1 MSIVVIPKHSM
12 TIPQG
17 VNERI
22 DSYLSNKNLGQ
33 NLRMTRSQV
42 QRLVEEG
49 SVRVNQKKVK
59 TSYKLRE
66 GDEVEVEIPAPTPVA
81 AKAENIPL
89 EILYQDKDLALI
101 NKAAGLVVHAS
112 AGHAE
117 GTLVNALLY
126 HLKDLS
132 GIGGELR
139 PGIVHRLDKDTS
151 GIMLIAKNNPTH
163 AQLVQMFQER
173 QIQKTYYA
181 LAYGIFKKDSGV
193 IENKLGR
200 SRGDRKKISSKTAHG
215 KEAKTSY
222 RVLERFAHF
231 SLLEVKPYTGR
242 THQIRV
248 HLAEAGHPIV
258 GDPVYGSKQWAN
270 KLSAPLQVLV
280 KKANRQMLHA
290 QQLEFIHPIS
300 QKKMKQSVDLPLDFK
315 EILKLASTSC

>member
-1 MSIVVIPKHSM
+1 MPFVVNPKHSLKVLK
-12 TIPQG
+12 G
-17 VNERI
+17 VSERI
-22 DSYLSNKNLGQ
+22 DLYLSKQTLNL
-33 NLRMTRSQV
+33 TRSQV

-49 SVRVNQKKVK
+49 SVRVNQKQVK

-66 GDEVEVEIPAPTPVA
+66 GDEIEIEIPAPTSVA
-81 AKAENIPL
+81 SKPENIPL
-89 EILYQDKDLALI
+89 EILYQDKDLALV

-112 AGHAE
+112 AGHTE

-163 AQLVQMFQER
+163 AQLVRMFQER
-173 QIQKTYYA
+173 QIQKTYLA

-200 SRGDRKKISSKTAHG
+200 SKGDRKKISSKTAHG

-222 RVLERFAHF
+222 QVLERFSCF

-258 GDPVYGSKQWAN
+258 GDPVYGSKQWTS
-270 KLSAPLQVLV
+270 KLNATLQALV
-280 KKANRQMLHA
+280 KKTNRQMLHA
-290 QQLEFIHPIS
+290 YQLELQHPIIEKKIK
-300 QKKMKQSVDLPLDFK
+300 QKAELPADFK
-315 EILKLASTSC
+315 EILNLSRKQNPKN